1 LKTIGYW
8 CWENK
13 ISACSGQAWGLALA
27 SSTCWWERRLRFEQQ
42 HPKPN
47 GPNGSQ
53 NRWGRLVIEKSKKSF
68 DHAII

>member
-1 LKTIGYW
+1 
-8 CWENK
+8 
-13 ISACSGQAWGLALA
+13 
-27 SSTCWWERRLRFEQQ
+27 LRFEQQ